1 MANIIKVFHLELNG
15 EHYYFGSKKALCD
28 AFSKEDIGITYP
40 SLRNYALS
48 PSNPYVNKK
57 KMEFTCDK
65 CNENAVRMTPWAFK
79 GQSFRAEFLCPK
91 CSNRFVGRVSFKK
104 FYDKVV
110 VKHNTAP
117 VP

>member
-1 MANIIKVFHLELNG
+1 MQYNFYICEKYRNMANIIKVFHLELNG

-57 KMEFTCDK
+57 KNCIIRE
-65 CNENAVRMTPWAFK
+65 
-79 GQSFRAEFLCPK
+79 GIL
-91 CSNRFVGRVSFKK
+91 G
-104 FYDKVV
+104 
-110 VKHNTAP
+110 TAP
-117 VP
+117 KKSSDLDFDFIM

>member
-15 EHYYFGSKKALCD
+15 KHYYFGSKKALCD

-57 KMEFTCDK
+57 KNCIIRE
-65 CNENAVRMTPWAFK
+65 
-79 GQSFRAEFLCPK
+79 GIL
-91 CSNRFVGRVSFKK
+91 G
-104 FYDKVV
+104 
-110 VKHNTAP
+110 TAP
-117 VP
+117 KKSSDLDFDFII